1 MTKNSYQKCMDWTER
16 NIGIGSVRLMVR
28 ALTAVTAVIYCVMAA
43 FLLVGRDGRL
53 IRFILVPAVGFVI
66 VTLFRKVVGAK
77 RPYEIYDFT
86 PLLNKDTKAN
96 SFPSRHVFSNMII
109 AAAVFWIHL
118 PLGIATGS
126 CGVALAVFRVITG
139 VHFPKDVAA
148 GAVIA
153 VLFGWIGFYLI

>member
-1 MTKNSYQKCMDWTER
+1 MYGLDREEYRNWIGTADGSCTDSGDGSHILCDGGVSVGWT
-16 NIGIGSVRLMVR
+16 GW
-28 ALTAVTAVIYCVMAA
+28 
-43 FLLVGRDGRL
+43 RL

-109 AAAVFWIHL
+109 AAAVFWINL
-118 PLGIATGS
+118 PLGVATGS

>member
-1 MTKNSYQKCMDWTER
+1 
-16 NIGIGSVRLMVR
+16 
-28 ALTAVTAVIYCVMAA
+28 
-43 FLLVGRDGRL
+43 
-53 IRFILVPAVGFVI
+53 
-66 VTLFRKVVGAK
+66 
-77 RPYEIYDFT
+77 
-86 PLLNKDTKAN
+86 
-96 SFPSRHVFSNMII
+96 MII
-109 AAAVFWIHL
+109 AAAVFWINL